1 LSEVVLESAVDE
13 CEVADCEPLL
23 EPVLLA
29 LLELEVSPPVAVAVL
44 LLEELPLPEALWVEV
59 PALPPVAVLLA
70 SPVLPGSVDEF
81 AVDELDPP
89 LLVELESALPSFS
102 AYASE

>member
-13 CEVADCEPLL
+13 CDFADCEPLL

-44 LLEELPLPEALWVEV
+44 VLEELPLPEALWVEL

-70 SPVLPGSVDEF
+70 SPALPEDEF

>member
-1 LSEVVLESAVDE
+1 
-13 CEVADCEPLL
+13 
-23 EPVLLA
+23 
-29 LLELEVSPPVAVAVL
+29 
-44 LLEELPLPEALWVEV
+44 
-59 PALPPVAVLLA
+59 LPPVAVLLA